1 MAGLTML
8 PRPVVPDDLE
18 QPEVALAQDGVFTRS
33 QARRAGWSDSRQRRL
48 VRLGLWRALTP
59 RLLVHHEVE
68 VGPWQRARAVHLAG
82 ALVGSHLTAAG
93 IWGFVAAD
101 ALHGTADH
109 PVAAPGVRVHRVALA
124 PGDTVT
130 VDGLR
135 VTGPLRTIADLLCNT
150 PELDAVATLT
160 EAMSRGLLRGADVEL
175 AARRS
180 RGRTGAPRAR
190 MVADGLRDEPH
201 SVLEYLFHQRLRA
214 LGPGWRFHVQ
224 LHDER
229 GIIGVVDAY
238 HEPTGV
244 VVELDGRTFHGAD
257 QFQRDRTRDQ
267 RIAAIGCI
275 VLRFTWAD
283 LTTRPLEVVERIRRT
298 MAARRPVA
306 RTA

>member
-1 MAGLTML
+1 ML

-68 VGPWQRARAVHLAG
+68 VGPWQRARAVQLAG
-82 ALVGSHLTAAG
+82 DLVVSHQTGAAISG
-93 IWGFVAAD
+93 LVAAD
-101 ALHGTADH
+101 VLHGTADH
-109 PVAAPGVRVHRVALA
+109 PVAAPGVRVHRAALTR
-124 PGDTVT
+124 GETLTVE
-130 VDGLR
+130 GLR
-135 VTGPLRTIADLLCNT
+135 VTTPLRTIADLLCTT
-150 PELDAVATLT
+150 PELEAVATLT
-160 EAMSRGLLRGADVEL
+160 EAMSRGLVSGTDVER

-190 MVADGLRDEPH
+190 MIADGLRDEPH

-224 LHDER
+224 LRDEQ
-229 GIIGVVDAY
+229 GTIGVVDAY
-238 HEPTGV
+238 HEPTGI
-244 VVELDGRTFHGAD
+244 VVELDGRAFHGAD

-283 LTTRPLEVVERIRRT
+283 VTTRPLEVVERIRRT
-298 MAARRPVA
+298 MARRPVS